1 MHPIAVALIVKEP
14 SEIYLDFLLTF
25 AQGSLRDSFA
35 QGSLRDSFAQG
46 SAETAFAQGSTSYD
60 IYIIIDSDKD
70 QTSITELKKYKK
82 LNFVQFDEK
91 HCLNKGYKNVN
102 YIGVKKLISGWD
114 KALLF
119 FSVIIPKKYKQVW
132 FIEDDVFF
140 FKEQILTD
148 LDARYPSTDLIANC
162 DFKSQTTNNIKEF
175 PWLWSQIDIK
185 IPKPHYSGMMCITR
199 MSNKLLQ
206 CIRWYAT
213 QYKTLFFLEALFPTL
228 ISHFKLSW
236 VQPIELTTVT
246 YRDVFFEDL
255 DNIKEED
262 QKRIETHIFH
272 PIKDINKQM
281 QLRSKV

>member
-1 MHPIAVALIVKEP
+1 MKKAIALIVKEP
-14 SEIYLDFLLTF
+14 SKIYLDFLLTF
-25 AQGSLRDSFA
+25 AQGSANAFT
-35 QGSLRDSFAQG
+35 QGSQQDCFAQG
-46 SAETAFAQGSTSYD
+46 SANAFAQGSTSYD
-60 IYIIIDSDKD
+60 IYIIIDSDED
-70 QTSITELKKYKK
+70 QTSITELDKYKG

-148 LDARYPSTDLIANC
+148 LDKKYPNQDLIANC

-175 PWLWSQIDIK
+175 PWHWHRINIK

-213 QYKTLFFLEALFPTL
+213 QYKSLFFLEALFPTL

-262 QKRIETHIFH
+262 QKRIDTHIFH
-272 PIKDINKQM
+272 PIKDINKHK
-281 QLRSKV
+281 QLRLLAKE